1 MERNFILHLK
11 TGNKLFSEKE
21 VIENALEQERNGVEP
36 HYSLYDHN
44 KKSRI
49 TNPGWL
55 VWSTNMD
62 GCGVVYRRND
72 GKMIVMTGWQG
83 DFCYC

>member
-11 TGNKLFSEKE
+11 TGNKVFSEKE
-21 VIENALEQERNGVEP
+21 VIENALEQERSGIEP
-36 HYSLYDHN
+36 RYSLYDHS
-44 KKSRI
+44 KKERI

-55 VWSTNMD
+55 VWSTNAD

-72 GKMIVMTGWQG
+72 GKMVVITGWQG
-83 DFCYC
+83 DFCCC

>member
-11 TGNKLFSEKE
+11 KGNKLFSEKE
-21 VIENALEQERNGVEP
+21 VIENALEQERSGVEP

-44 KKSRI
+44 KKERL

>member
-11 TGNKLFSEKE
+11 TGNKVFSEKE
-21 VIENALEQERNGVEP
+21 VIENALEQEINGVEP

-44 KKSRI
+44 KKERL

-72 GKMIVMTGWQG
+72 GKMIVVTGWQG